1 VYFESKPVFKLI
13 KQLQKIA
20 FVVIIAVIAISCVS
34 TAPKEGTSRPAN
46 WAVCIQKPGLPNFCK
61 VSDDLYRGAQPT
73 ATGIVQLKNMGIKTI
88 IDLRALHSDKDL
100 IGNTDIGYEYIGV
113 QAWSITENDII
124 KFLKIVTDK
133 EKTPVF
139 VHCQR
144 GADRTGFMV
153 AVYRVAVCGWSKD
166 AAIDEMTHGGYEFSP
181 LWGNLVD
188 NLKKLDVEK
197 IRELA
202 GI

>member
-1 VYFESKPVFKLI
+1 MFKLI
-13 KQLQKIA
+13 RQLQKI
-20 FVVIIAVIAISCVS
+20 IILASITVIAASCVS
-34 TAPKEGTSRPAN
+34 ATPKEGISRPPE
-46 WAVCIQKPGLPNFCK
+46 WAASIENSDLPNFHK

-73 ATGIVQLKNMGIKTI
+73 AAGIAQLKSMGIKTI
-88 IDLRALHSDKDL
+88 IDLRALHSDKKE
-100 IGNTDIGYEYIGV
+100 IGNTQIGYEHIGT
-113 QAWSITENDII
+113 QAWDIKEEDI
-124 KFLKIVTDK
+124 VKFLKIVTDK
-133 EKTPVF
+133 EKTPAF

-153 AVYRVAVCGWSKD
+153 AIYRVAVCGWSKE

-188 NLKKLDVEK
+188 NLMKLDVEK
-197 IRELA
+197 IKEKA